1 MGSGGRKRRGIKEE
15 EKQRQYDE
23 MIELRRRTK
32 KNSKQRS
39 RLYKFKRISARSNKD
54 QRFFADNHGNTYYGT
69 AYLDRAVC

>member
-1 MGSGGRKRRGIKEE
+1 MEAEKGDGIKEE

-23 MIELRRRTK
+23 MIELRRQQRK
-32 KNSKQRS
+32 KIQSKGADCTN
-39 RLYKFKRISARSNKD
+39 LKRISARSNKD